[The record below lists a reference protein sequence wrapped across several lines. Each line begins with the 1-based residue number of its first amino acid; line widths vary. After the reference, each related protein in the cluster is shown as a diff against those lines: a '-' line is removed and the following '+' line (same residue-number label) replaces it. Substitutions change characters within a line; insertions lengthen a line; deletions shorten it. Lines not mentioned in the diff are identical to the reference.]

1 MYILD
6 FISNN
11 YYRGDLIMRCKLIEI
26 SMAFGI
32 ILTVMVSC
40 LIEFKST
47 YDDLQENVLR
57 MHILANSDS
66 VEDQELKLKVRD
78 ALLENS
84 EKIFGD
90 CNTID
95 EAEVQVSQKLDLIQ
109 EIAKRVIV
117 ENGYDY
123 SVTAELTNMQFDDRT
138 YDNLIMP
145 SGYYDAIRITIGSA
159 EGHNW
164 WCVMY
169 PAMCVSA
176 VTEENTNVAQNYFDD
191 TTIDMLENHN
201 KYELKFKFIEWL
213 ENLNR

>member
-1 MYILD
+1 MK
-6 FISNN
+6 F
-11 YYRGDLIMRCKLIEI
+11 KLIEI
-26 SMAFGI
+26 SMALGI

-66 VEDQELKLKVRD
+66 PEDQELKLKVRD

-84 EKIFGD
+84 KDIFGD
-90 CNTID
+90 CNNID
-95 EAEVQVSQKLDLIQ
+95 EAEKLVTEKLELIQ
-109 EIAKRVIV
+109 QIAEDVIA
-117 ENGYDY
+117 ENGYEY
-123 SVTAELTNMQFDDRT
+123 PVKAELTNMQFDDRT

-145 SGYYDAIRITIGSA
+145 SGYYDAIRITIGNA

-176 VTEENTNVAQNYFDD
+176 VTNDNNNVADEYFND
-191 TTIDMLENHN
+191 TTMDMLENHD
-201 KYELKFKFIEWL
+201 KYELKFKCVEWL
-213 ENLNR
+213 ENINK